1 MGYQY
6 PTPTTTPRGKHT
18 VAYVVFGTA
27 IILLVWA
34 ILASGRLPSLSFSLS
49 VTNTSSSVTNSS
61 IGSGSTPTNLIPTNI
76 SSTLSHVFTVVTK
89 VLVGLVGFIASGTKL
104 EVLAKSVVTAV
115 VFWGLAYMTNLLK
128 YLLYGLA
135 VFSLLVGVL
144 VVLGVV

>member
-1 MGYQY
+1 M
-6 PTPTTTPRGKHT
+6 
-18 VAYVVFGTA
+18 
-27 IILLVWA
+27 
-34 ILASGRLPSLSFSLS
+34 
-49 VTNTSSSVTNSS
+49 
-61 IGSGSTPTNLIPTNI
+61 
-76 SSTLSHVFTVVTK
+76 
-89 VLVGLVGFIASGTKL
+89 GFIASGTKL

>member
-1 MGYQY
+1 
-6 PTPTTTPRGKHT
+6 
-18 VAYVVFGTA
+18 
-27 IILLVWA
+27 
-34 ILASGRLPSLSFSLS
+34 
-49 VTNTSSSVTNSS
+49 
-61 IGSGSTPTNLIPTNI
+61 
-76 SSTLSHVFTVVTK
+76 VFTVVTK

-115 VFWGLAYMTNLLK
+115 VFWGLAYLTNLLK